1 MQPSQSAPSH
11 HGAKRAL
18 LAALALL
25 VLACLSAPAA
35 FGVDPPDFTV
45 EPASP
50 MACEEATF
58 TAQNAAPED
67 VSWDYENDA
76 TFVPENT
83 HTFAAEGTYPV
94 TMDVAGGSPV
104 THDVVV
110 VNAPPV
116 ASFEYSPT
124 EPDPD
129 EWILF
134 TSAASS
140 DCDDSVT
147 GVEWDFDDDGTTD
160 STEPNPVHKFSTPG
174 PHDVTLTVTDEDAA
188 QDSETQVVDVRD
200 PSVPIAAFHRDPD
213 DSVLLQTGVE
223 ATFSSDSVAAPGS
236 TFSWEIDGVAA
247 GSGTSVTHT
256 FTKNGNHVVRLTVEQ
271 PNGESDDAESS
282 FRVNAPPVA
291 GFVWAPAN
299 PVEGGEV
306 QLFSTSVD
314 AEGALAS
321 HWDLDGDGQFD
332 DASGPAATAGFA
344 AGDHQVSLRVTDGDG
359 VSRTITRTITVAAPV
374 VVATT
379 TPPPAETTSPAP
391 VAKPALMSPFPTV
404 RLVGF
409 VVPRGARISL
419 VEVRGAPRG
428 ARVKVTCT
436 GRGCPF
442 ATRRRVVE
450 TGRVRLSNFD
460 RVLVAGARIQVY
472 VRAPGVI
479 GRFVG
484 FRIRAGKR
492 PLRAERCLM
501 PGATTEPT
509 RCT

>member
-1 MQPSQSAPSH
+1 MQPSQSAPTN

-18 LAALALL
+18 LAALVLL

-45 EPASP
+45 DPASP

-58 TAQNAAPED
+58 TSNAPPEETVTWQYGTGAP
-67 VSWDYENDA
+67 
-76 TFVPENT
+76 FVPEDT
-83 HTFAAEGTYPV
+83 HTFDAEGTYDV
-94 TMDVAGGSPV
+94 TMTASVSGSV
-104 THDVVV
+104 TKPLTV

-116 ASFEYSPT
+116 ASFDYSPT
-124 EPDPD
+124 QPDAD
-129 EWILF
+129 EWVVF
-134 TSAASS
+134 ESTSS
-140 DCDDSVT
+140 DCDDSVAT
-147 GVEWDFDDDGTTD
+147 FEWDFHDGTT
-160 STEPNPVHKFSTPG
+160 SSAENPVHKFSTPG

-271 PNGESDDAESS
+271 PNGESDDYESS

-291 GFVWAPAN
+291 GFVWAPET

-332 DASGPAATAGFA
+332 DASGPAATASFA
-344 AGDHQVSLRVTDGDG
+344 AGDHLVSLLVTDGDG

-374 VVATT
+374 VIATS
-379 TPPPAETTSPAP
+379 TPLPAVTSPAP
-391 VAKPALMSPFPTV
+391 VAKLALMSPFPTV

-442 ATRRRVVE
+442 ASRRRVVE
-450 TGRVRLSNFD
+450 TGRVRLSSFA

-472 VRAPGVI
+472 VRAPDVI
-479 GRFVG
+479 GRYVG
-484 FRIRAGKR
+484 FRIRAGRR
-492 PLRAERCLM
+492 PIRTDRCLL
-501 PGATTEPT
+501 PGATEPS
-509 RCT
+509 RCS